1 MSTTYTSYPA
11 CFFKD
16 DDEECPYTVIFP
28 DLERAFYSETLDK
41 AFAMAQDALALYF
54 YIGKE
59 DGTPVPAPSP
69 IEEIDPQKVA
79 KEIDA
84 DWVPSAML
92 VAMVTVDVEE
102 YSRAYFQEQGKVTCF
117 LPTELIHAAY
127 NARLDFSQV
136 LQEALEARMKA
147 LPQPPTD

>member
-28 DLERAFYSETLDK
+28 DLERAFYCETFDE
-41 AFAMAQDALALYF
+41 AFAMAQDTLALYF

-59 DGTPVPAPSP
+59 DGTPGPAPSP
-69 IEEIDPQKVA
+69 IEAIDPLKVA

-92 VAMVTVDVEE
+92 AAMVTVDVEE
-102 YSRAYFQEQGKVTCF
+102 YSRAYFQDQGKVTCI
-117 LPTELIHAAY
+117 LPTELIHAAWD
-127 NARLDFSQV
+127 AEIDFSQV
-136 LQEALEARMKA
+136 LQEALEARMKD
-147 LPQPPTD
+147 LPQPH

>member
-1 MSTTYTSYPA
+1 MELSTTYTSYPA

-28 DLERAFYSETLDK
+28 DLERAFYSETLDE
-41 AFAMAQDALALYF
+41 AFAMAQDLLAG
-54 YIGKE
+54 YIEIAKE

-69 IEEIDPQKVA
+69 LEAIDPLKVA

-92 VAMVTVDVEE
+92 AVMVTVDVEE
-102 YSRAYFQEQGKVTCF
+102 YSRAYFQDQGKVTCI
-117 LPTELIHAAY
+117 LPTELIHAAWD
-127 NARLDFSQV
+127 AEIDFSQV
-136 LQEALEARMKA
+136 LQEALEARMKD
-147 LPQPPTD
+147 LPQPH

>member
-1 MSTTYTSYPA
+1 MELSTTYTSYPA

-28 DLERAFYSETLDK
+28 DLERAFYSETLDE

-69 IEEIDPQKVA
+69 IEEIDPLKVA

-102 YSRAYFQEQGKVTCF
+102 YSRAYFQDQGKVTCI
-117 LPTELIHAAY
+117 LPTELIHAAWD
-127 NARLDFSQV
+127 AEIDFSQV
-136 LQEALEARMKA
+136 LLEALEARMKD
-147 LPQPPTD
+147 LPQPH